1 MDIQIGSRAL
11 HRRVDPVFLCE
22 LQTASLQKE
31 AKHKQSSN
39 NNDNDDDDTKESI
52 QDKNKSDIKEFEKT
66 LFECNFATLE
76 NMIEEFE
83 QALRE
88 VMYRNKY
95 IPFIII
101 IIDLFEIYRHSKVG
115 IEKLKDKRNNNG

>member
-1 MDIQIGSRAL
+1 MG
-11 HRRVDPVFLCE
+11 
-22 LQTASLQKE
+22 T
-31 AKHKQSSN
+31 
-39 NNDNDDDDTKESI
+39 ESI
-52 QDKNKSDIKEFEKT
+52 DISNRKDNESYYIKTKNDIKEFEKT